1 MHVRESRNSK
11 FSLQPT
17 DLFFA
22 ESSSLDGEISQSLTF
37 MSVNEQKKTWKC
49 RKMHL
54 RKCLE
59 IQNFPGGMSPD
70 PPRMEG
76 PLGL

>member
-37 MSVNEQKKTWKC
+37 MSVNEQKKT
-49 RKMHL
+49 
-54 RKCLE
+54 
-59 IQNFPGGMSPD
+59 
-70 PPRMEG
+70 
-76 PLGL
+76 